1 MKIKF
6 DDVLT
11 AAAVVATACVVAIS
25 GYLFFA
31 DVGQRWAYG
40 VAVAT
45 MGVAWFARRFCSSR
59 RNVTT
64 SIVMAGAVLSVA
76 LGTKA
81 LEHIGWIAA
90 GSDIAARTNGVM
102 MGAIL
107 VVLSNAIPKRMTSA
121 NALAMLR
128 TIGMALV
135 IGGFGYACAWLVL
148 PLRFAGTV
156 AQVIVL
162 ASLAVAAASYI
173 GWRRS
178 GNRSV
183 S

>member
-1 MKIKF
+1 MKTKV

-11 AAAVVATACVVAIS
+11 AAAVVVTACVVAIS

-31 DVGQRWAYG
+31 NVGQRWVYG

-45 MGVAWFARRFCSSR
+45 MVVAWFARRFGSSR

-64 SIVMAGAVLSVA
+64 SLVMAGAVLSVA

-81 LEHIGWIAA
+81 LEHMGWAA
-90 GSDIAARTNGVM
+90 GSDIAARTNGIMV
-102 MGAIL
+102 GAIL
-107 VVLSNAIPKRMTSA
+107 VVLSNAIPKRMSSA

-128 TIGMALV
+128 TIGRAFV

-162 ASLAVAAASYI
+162 ASIVVAAASYI
-173 GWRRS
+173 GWHRS
-178 GNRSV
+178 GDQSV

>member
-1 MKIKF
+1 MKTRY

-11 AAAVVATACVVAIS
+11 VAAVAVTACVVAIS

-31 DVGQRWAYG
+31 NVGQRWVYG

-45 MGVAWFARRFCSSR
+45 MAVAWFARRFGSSR

-64 SIVMAGAVLSVA
+64 SLVMAGAVLSVA
-76 LGTKA
+76 LCTKA
-81 LEHIGWIAA
+81 LEHVGWAA
-90 GSDIAARTNGVM
+90 GSDIAARTTGVM
-102 MGAIL
+102 VGAIL
-107 VVLSNAIPKRMTSA
+107 VVLSNAIPKRMSSA
-121 NALAMLR
+121 NALAMFR
-128 TIGMALV
+128 TIGRAFV

-156 AQVIVL
+156 GQVIVL
-162 ASLAVAAASYI
+162 ASIVVAAASYV

-178 GNRSV
+178 GDRSV

>member
-1 MKIKF
+1 LLRSLEFKQH
-6 DDVLT
+6 L
-11 AAAVVATACVVAIS
+11 
-25 GYLFFA
+25 LFFA
-31 DVGQRWAYG
+31 NVGQRWVYG
-40 VAVAT
+40 VAVGI
-45 MGVAWFARRFCSSR
+45 MVVAWFVRRFGSSP

-64 SIVMAGAVLSVA
+64 SLVMAGAVLSVA

-81 LEHIGWIAA
+81 LEHMGWAI
-90 GSDIAARTNGVM
+90 GSDIAARTNGIVA
-102 MGAIL
+102 GAIL
-107 VVLSNAIPKRMTSA
+107 VVLSNAIPKRMSSA

-128 TIGMALV
+128 AVGRAFV

-162 ASLAVAAASYI
+162 ASVVVAAASYV

-178 GNRSV
+178 GGRSV

>member
-1 MKIKF
+1 MKTEF
-6 DDVLT
+6 DNVLT
-11 AAAVVATACVVAIS
+11 SAAVVVTVCVAAIS

-31 DVGQRWAYG
+31 NVGQRWVYG

-45 MGVAWFARRFCSSR
+45 MVVAWFARRFGSSR

-64 SIVMAGAVLSVA
+64 SLVIAGALLSVA

-81 LEHIGWIAA
+81 LEHMGWAA
-90 GSDIAARTNGVM
+90 GSDIAARVNGVM

-107 VVLSNAIPKRMTSA
+107 VLLSNAIPKRMSSA
-121 NALAMLR
+121 NALAMFR
-128 TIGMALV
+128 TVGRAFV

-148 PLRFAGTV
+148 PLRFADTV
-156 AQVIVL
+156 ALVIVL
-162 ASLAVAAASYI
+162 ASIVVAAASYV

-178 GNRSV
+178 GDRSV